1 MGKNKQI
8 NKTKHTNP
16 PYSETND
23 INRFKR
29 YYRMIEIFF
38 IIYLKKKGF
47 LCFIHCF
54 SSLKT
59 IENRKC
65 LHPVNVNPSPN
76 V

>member
-38 IIYLKKKGF
+38 IIYLKKKKF
-47 LCFIHCF
+47 FYASFIV
-54 SSLKT
+54 S
-59 IENRKC
+59 
-65 LHPVNVNPSPN
+65 VV
-76 V
+76 

>member
-16 PYSETND
+16 PYSEIND

-38 IIYLKKKGF
+38 YYLFKKKKF
-47 LCFIHCF
+47 FYASFIV
-54 SSLKT
+54 S
-59 IENRKC
+59 
-65 LHPVNVNPSPN
+65 VV
-76 V
+76 